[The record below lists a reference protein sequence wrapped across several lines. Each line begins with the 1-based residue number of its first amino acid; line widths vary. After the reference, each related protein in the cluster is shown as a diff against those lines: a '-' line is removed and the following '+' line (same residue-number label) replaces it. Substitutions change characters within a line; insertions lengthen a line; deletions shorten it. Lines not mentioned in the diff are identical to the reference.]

1 MKLYSDTHEWIEVS
15 GSEGVVG
22 ISAHA
27 QKELGEVVY
36 VSLPEVGRQVRA
48 GEEVVIL
55 ESTKAAADIYA
66 PVSGVITGVNT
77 KLKEAPDLL
86 NQYPEDE
93 GWIYKISLTQPEE
106 LTVLMS
112 HDDYQKSVQ
121 PS

>member
-1 MKLYSDTHEWIEVS
+1 
-15 GSEGVVG
+15 
-22 ISAHA
+22 
-27 QKELGEVVY
+27 
-36 VSLPEVGRQVRA
+36 
-48 GEEVVIL
+48 
-55 ESTKAAADIYA
+55 
-66 PVSGVITGVNT
+66 VITGVNT